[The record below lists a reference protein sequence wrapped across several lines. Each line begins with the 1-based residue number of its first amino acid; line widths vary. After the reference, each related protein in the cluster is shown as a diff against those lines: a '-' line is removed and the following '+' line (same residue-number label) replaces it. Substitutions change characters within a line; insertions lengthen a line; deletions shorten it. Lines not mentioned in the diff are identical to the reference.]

1 MADKKYFDKLEAAN
15 LSLSLNLK
23 KPSDL
28 QKITTQTFK
37 GYIVL
42 DAYGDELKED
52 IYNKELQPIYRTF
65 EEAYG
70 FAEFSYGNNSSGATH
85 TVHEVEIKIK
95 PEILDINGGR
105 DED

>member
-42 DAYGDELKED
+42 DAYGDELKEEYKHKLEERILHMGRYNLRKKDMAD

-70 FAEFSYGNNSSGATH
+70 FAEFS
-85 TVHEVEIKIK
+85 
-95 PEILDINGGR
+95 
-105 DED
+105 